1 MANLKPHINGKNGV
15 GTPINGIATINIVQ
29 SGPTKG
35 AGFIKFEKDQSGF
48 AGLYDPETGEVDVK
62 ATESRMKGSGR
73 IQLEGQPNIT
83 ASGNNRISKDEVEAI
98 LNAGHFA
105 ANEKG
110 NYVGSLGATLRHS
123 HDKFGWI
130 PDVSQPMTEGYP
142 KTAAIDS
149 YEGLM
154 EARATSR
161 NNAACAR
168 AVEKGETQI
177 RLQGASV
184 ETPSAPAPEAKAA
197 EAPAPAPAPATVAKT
212 AEAPQADDGIDF
224 D

>member
-15 GTPINGIATINIVQ
+15 GEPINGIATINIVQ

-35 AGFIKFEKDQSGF
+35 SGFIKFEKDQSGF
-48 AGLYDPETGEVDVK
+48 VGLYDHETGEVDVK
-62 ATESRMKGSGR
+62 ATERGMKRQGKF
-73 IQLEGQPNIT
+73 QLEGQPNIT

-105 ANEKG
+105 ANDKG
-110 NYVGSLGATLRHS
+110 NYVGSLSATLRHS

-130 PDVSQPMTEGYP
+130 PDVSQPMGEGYS

-149 YEGLM
+149 YDGLM
-154 EARATSR
+154 DARAASR

-177 RLQGASV
+177 RLQGAAV
-184 ETPSAPAPEAKAA
+184 ETPSAPAPEAKAV
-197 EAPAPAPAPATVAKT
+197 EVPAPAPAPAPEAKT
-212 AEAPQADDGIDF
+212 AEKVDDGIDF
-224 D
+224 G